1 MEQSGKFIIRV
12 YGLFIND
19 NSEILITDEFRLNQ
33 RMTKF
38 PGGGMEYGESSVDC
52 LKREMKE
59 ECNNQKIKNIQ
70 HFYTTD
76 FFQKAFFA
84 ENKQLISIYYQAQ
97 IAEPQCFK
105 ISVKPFDFDIEKNEF
120 QSFRWAKIETLSED
134 DLSFPIDRFVLK
146 KLKLFFK

>member
-12 YGLFIND
+12 YGLFIKD
-19 NSEILITDEFRLNQ
+19 NCEILITDEFRLNQ
-33 RMTKF
+33 QMTKF
-38 PGGGMEYGESSVDC
+38 PGGGLEYGESTVDC

-59 ECNNQKIKNIQ
+59 ECNKQEIKNIQ

-84 ENKQLISIYYQAQ
+84 ENKQLISIYYRAQ
-97 IAEPQCFK
+97 LSEPLSFR
-105 ISVKPFDFDIEKNEF
+105 ISDKPFDFDISQNEL

-146 KLKLFFK
+146 KLKLIFK

>member
-1 MEQSGKFIIRV
+1 MDHSGNFVIRV

-19 NSEILITDEFRLNQ
+19 NNEILLTDEFRLNQ

-38 PGGGMEYGESSVDC
+38 PGGGLEYGESTVEC
-52 LKREMKE
+52 LVREIKE
-59 ECNNQKIKNIQ
+59 ECNNQEIKNIQ

-84 ENKQLISIYYQAQ
+84 ENKQLISIYYRAQ
-97 IAEPQCFK
+97 LSEPLIFR
-105 ISVKPFDFDIEKNEF
+105 ISDQPFDFDISQNEF